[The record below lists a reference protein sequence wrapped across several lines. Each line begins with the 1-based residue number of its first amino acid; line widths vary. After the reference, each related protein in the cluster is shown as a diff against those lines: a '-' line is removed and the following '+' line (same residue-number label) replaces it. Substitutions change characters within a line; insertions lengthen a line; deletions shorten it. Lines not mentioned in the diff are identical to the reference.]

1 VHWPARLVRPFHL
14 LPSSSQSVSESCKTA
29 HHVPSGVQVLTLLP
43 STIKR
48 ACITHRSHVGAALYL
63 SALVPAFTVLYVLV
77 LCLQDVCEWLSRMR
91 LDLLPEEPSQPLL
104 LNPLRNG
111 LLLAGIAAALTLQPL
126 SGIFQPVST
135 LAAARA
141 NLLAAAARLGM
152 VSTRFACSAAAAA
165 ARRDKEEALGM
176 QGSSDNRPCLW
187 VDKDSPRSKG
197 GLMRGPTG
205 GLVGLRSPV
214 WCAGVRGSSAASS
227 PVRQGCRS
235 RSASPN
241 RCYSYQR
248 AGGYAA
254 RPGSGGNGLA
264 LDPGSTCGC
273 FVVAATGPA
282 GVHGMMGDG
291 GPSQHLP
298 SGQSQH
304 QHQFQQQ
311 QVGLCGPASS
321 CCCGCW
327 ACQQLEG
334 TVLEHA
340 VLQLLELVM
349 AGDTSC
355 MWGLLYALQQAF
367 PVIPDDPRMCS
378 PVRRQQSSPCRQPV
392 RAQHQQ
398 QQEGRGHGR
407 QGGAG
412 AAAAAAATARGGGAA
427 GGLLSSSSA
436 CTVVQPLQGPSWRT
450 FQLLYTA
457 AELKECVMHAWPHGC
472 SCGKRG

>member
-1 VHWPARLVRPFHL
+1 MHPYPASSNKHRLLTGSHVRLFSRHLHL
-14 LPSSSQSVSESCKTA
+14 LTFP
-29 HHVPSGVQVLTLLP
+29 HNILP
-43 STIKR
+43 LDW
-48 ACITHRSHVGAALYL
+48 C
-63 SALVPAFTVLYVLV
+63 SAL
-77 LCLQDVCEWLSRMR
+77 LQDVCEWLSRMR

-176 QGSSDNRPCLW
+176 QGSSDSRPCLW
-187 VDKDSPRSKG
+187 VVKDPPGSQFG
-197 GLMRGPTG
+197 QRGPTRG
-205 GLVGLRSPV
+205 VVGLRSPV
-214 WCAGVRGSSAASS
+214 RCAGVRGSSAASS
-227 PVRQGCRS
+227 PVRQSCRS
-235 RSASPN
+235 RSASPY

-248 AGGYAA
+248 AGGYPA
-254 RPGSGGNGLA
+254 RPGSGGNGLV
-264 LDPGSTCGC
+264 LDPGSTCAC

-282 GVHGMMGDG
+282 GVQGIMGDG
-291 GPSQHLP
+291 GSSQHLP
-298 SGQSQH
+298 GGQHYH
-304 QHQFQQQ
+304 QHQYQQQ
-311 QVGLCGPASS
+311 QQQLVGLCGPASS
-321 CCCGCW
+321 CCCCCW

-367 PVIPDDPRMCS
+367 PVVPDHPRMCS
-378 PVRRQQSSPCRQPV
+378 PARRQLSPCRQPV
-392 RAQHQQ
+392 RPQQ
-398 QQEGRGHGR
+398 QQQQQAAQEGRGPGR

-412 AAAAAAATARGGGAA
+412 AAATAAAARGGGGA
-427 GGLLSSSSA
+427 GGLLSSSGA

-450 FQLLYTA
+450 FQLPYTA
-457 AELKECVMHAWPHGC
+457 AELKE
-472 SCGKRG
+472 